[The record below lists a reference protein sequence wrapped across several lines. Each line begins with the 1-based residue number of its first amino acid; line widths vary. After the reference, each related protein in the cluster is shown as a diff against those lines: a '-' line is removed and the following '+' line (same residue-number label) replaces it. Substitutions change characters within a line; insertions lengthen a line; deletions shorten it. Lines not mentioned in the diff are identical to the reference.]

1 MELAWSMWHSICR
14 IDFFLELLTLR
25 CINIISCHM
34 KCSEPVLIWSHY
46 WSFIKPLVYKFKN
59 LRNIKNMRNMDLQS
73 KLLNQFPD
81 DPAIKMKN
89 DHRLQYLKLK
99 QYSFHPFS
107 NFLRFSGVIK
117 TFFNLWLDVNVFKY
131 FSDQL

>member
-1 MELAWSMWHSICR
+1 MYKHHLVSYEVQWTR
-14 IDFFLELLTLR
+14 IDLVTLSKFYLTSRL
-25 CINIISCHM
+25 
-34 KCSEPVLIWSHY
+34 
-46 WSFIKPLVYKFKN
+46 FYKFKN
-59 LRNIKNMRNMDLQS
+59 LRNIKNMLNIDLHS

-131 FSDQL
+131 FSDQLNYR